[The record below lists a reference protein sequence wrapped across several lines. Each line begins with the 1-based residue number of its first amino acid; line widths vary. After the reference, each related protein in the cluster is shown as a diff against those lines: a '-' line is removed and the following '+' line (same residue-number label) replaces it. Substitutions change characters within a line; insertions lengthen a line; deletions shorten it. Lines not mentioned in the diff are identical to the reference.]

1 MFQLSLLRNL
11 KRFCLATYTAVL
23 LTSISLLISL
33 PISSQA
39 HTENSFKALIFSKD
53 QIPKAMTYKGKVSSG
68 LRWSDKQGEN
78 YVIFSESR
86 PVHGDWF
93 LYVNYYRVSKGV
105 TKRIR
110 LLRDKE
116 RCGELDNVSE
126 LVEKSIALTD
136 LDHDGD
142 GEVTFVYGMGCGEGV
157 GNTAKLML
165 LEDKNKYAIRGS
177 MSLDDRRMNF
187 KTKGEM
193 KLGTQLKKL
202 GEPFLNY
209 AIEVWKK
216 YTHLVYEKE

>member
-1 MFQLSLLRNL
+1 MFQLSLLTNC
-11 KRFCLATYTAVL
+11 KRFCLATFTSFL
-23 LTSISLLISL
+23 LTSISL
-33 PISSQA
+33 QVHA
-39 HTENSFKALIFSKD
+39 KNSFKVLVFSKD
-53 QIPKAMTYKGKVSSG
+53 QITKAMTYKGKVSTG

-78 YVIFSESR
+78 YVIFSENR
-86 PVHGDWF
+86 PDHGDWF
-93 LYVNYYRVSKGV
+93 LYVNYYRVSKGI

-126 LVEKSIALTD
+126 LDKKSIALTD
-136 LDHDGD
+136 LDHDGI

-165 LEDKNKYAIRGS
+165 LEDKKKYAIRGS
-177 MSLDDRRMNF
+177 MSLDDRRMDF

-202 GEPFLNY
+202 GEPFLKY